1 MTGHTSIWRLSRQ
14 LGTYP
19 ELLAGLCL
27 FHELELV
34 DGVRG
39 REVRNEDVKLVSD
52 LLYAWKSRPKLS
64 YLSGRAPR
72 RQPKPKP
79 TRRAP
84 QLV

>member
-1 MTGHTSIWRLSRQ
+1 MKYHTSIWRLSRE

-27 FHELELV
+27 FHGIDLV
-34 DGVRG
+34 EGPRG
-39 REVRNEDVKLVSD
+39 RMVRDMDRQLVAD
-52 LLYAWKSRPKLS
+52 MLYAWKSRPKLS

-72 RQPKPKP
+72 RSAAPRP

-84 QLV
+84 HLV